1 MRWDVVVADARTAEE
16 RTLVVEAGSA
26 AEAEARARSAGY
38 LVSSAAPAAPGATG
52 AGPADALSQLAAAA
66 QGRPEPVPYRPPP
79 GARPAGSEAMAV
91 PDYLGLRSAAFA
103 LSIFAGLAYVAGGL
117 MVLVAI
123 FTLLTSTGS
132 ATSVR
137 ARANPPSPGLIAGL
151 ISLLL
156 SLWPLAAGA
165 MLHGFSAACLALRDI
180 ARNSFSR

>member
-1 MRWDVVVADARTAEE
+1 MRWDVSAADAHTGEQ

-26 AEAEARARSAGY
+26 VEAEARARGAGY
-38 LVSSAAPAAPGATG
+38 LVSSATPAAPAATV

-66 QGRPEPVPYRPPP
+66 HARPETVPYRPPP
-79 GARPAGSEAMAV
+79 GARHAGSEAVVV
-91 PDYLGLRSAAFA
+91 PDYLGLRFAAFA

-117 MVLVAI
+117 MVLAAI

-132 ATSVR
+132 STSVR
-137 ARANPPSPGLIAGL
+137 VRSNPPSPGLMAGL

-165 MLHGFSAACLALRDI
+165 MLHGFSAAFLALRDI
-180 ARNSFSR
+180 ARNSFNR